1 MVPLEISMGNF
12 RYVILQHFGYHNKKR
27 VFGGIRGLFCLL
39 LSKSKNRSG
48 RVLSFLFWWY
58 DFRHR
63 VAANV
68 FINRFFVWILGMFC
82 L

>member
-27 VFGGIRGLFCLL
+27 VFGGIRGLFCCFCPKVKIVPAGF
-39 LSKSKNRSG
+39 S
-48 RVLSFLFWWY
+48 LF
-58 DFRHR
+58 
-63 VAANV
+63 
-68 FINRFFVWILGMFC
+68 FFGGMILGTALRRMF